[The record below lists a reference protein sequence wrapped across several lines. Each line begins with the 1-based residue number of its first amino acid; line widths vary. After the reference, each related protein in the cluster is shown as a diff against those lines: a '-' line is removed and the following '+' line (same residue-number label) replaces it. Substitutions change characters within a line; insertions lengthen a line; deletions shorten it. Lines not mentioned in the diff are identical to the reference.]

1 MNPEEGVDT
10 TTKNEEI
17 VDDFA
22 IETDV
27 EDIVVDDDETV
38 VEPTDQEDKEKLQ
51 RTLDKANKK
60 YDKSVNRIKDLEKQ
74 LAAHRQKPD
83 VELTDEEKKEKQ
95 AEDFIRKKALEAYE
109 EAERNKTEAAQALAD
124 QLQEEFD
131 TALDEYPEY
140 TESQLKQ
147 VISDYATKGIAV
159 RPAQAAALL
168 KEGYQ
173 KATKKEKPKIPD
185 SKRATGKLEMTKKE
199 DEATKNMSFDEKMSY
214 IARTALSRLNS

>member
-1 MNPEEGVDT
+1 MDKVEGVDT
-10 TTKNEEI
+10 TIENEEI
-17 VDDFA
+17 VDDFTE
-22 IETDV
+22 ETDV
-27 EDIVVDDDETV
+27 EDIVIDDESV
-38 VEPTDQEDKEKLQ
+38 ADQAAQEDKEKLQ

>member
-1 MNPEEGVDT
+1 MDKVEGVDT
-10 TTKNEEI
+10 TIENEEI
-17 VDDFA
+17 VDDFTE
-22 IETDV
+22 ETDV
-27 EDIVVDDDETV
+27 EDIVIDDESV
-38 VEPTDQEDKEKLQ
+38 ADQAAQEDKEKLQ

-140 TESQLKQ
+140 TEGQLKQ